1 MNSYDVVVIGSGPG
15 GYVAAIRCSQLGMKT
30 AIIEK
35 YSTLGGTCLNVGCI
49 PSKALLSS
57 SHHYEEATKHFADH
71 GIEIPGDIKVN
82 LEKMIGRKQ
91 AVVDQTTGGI
101 DFLMKKN
108 NIEVYEGLGSFKDAT
123 HVNITKNDGSTETIE
138 AKNIIIATG
147 SKPSNLPFIEL
158 DKERIITSTEA
169 LKLKEIPKHMI
180 VIGGGVIGLE
190 LGQVYYRLGAQVTVI
205 EYQDRILPT
214 MDAGLSK
221 ELNKV
226 FKKAKCKMQISHK
239 VQSVERKG
247 DEVIVK
253 AENKKGEV
261 VEFKGDYCLVS
272 VGRRPYTDGLNAE
285 AAGVKIN
292 DRGQVKVNEHL
303 QTSASNIYAIG
314 DVIKGA
320 MLAHKAEEEGV
331 FVAEILAGQKPHID
345 YNLIPGVVYTWPE
358 VAAVG
363 KTEEELK
370 AGNIEYKVGQFP
382 FRALGRARA
391 SGDIDGFVKILADK
405 MTDEVLGIHMIGARC
420 ADLIAE
426 AVTAM
431 EFRASAEDISRYSHA
446 HPTFAEA
453 IKEAALAATDDRAL
467 HT

>member
-1 MNSYDVVVIGSGPG
+1 MNTYDVVVIGSGPG

-57 SHHYEEATKHFADH
+57 SHHFEEATKHFADH

-226 FKKAKCKMQISHK
+226 FKKAKCKMQMSHK

-292 DRGQVKVNEHL
+292 DRGQVEVNEYL
-303 QTSASNIYAIG
+303 QTFTSNIYAIG

-370 AGNIEYKVGQFP
+370 SENIEYKVGQFP

-405 MTDEVLGIHMIGARC
+405 TTDEVLGVHMIGARC

-467 HT
+467 HI